1 MSKTVKTLYLMSGI
15 PASGKSTYARKLAA
29 SNGAVYVSRDEI
41 RFAIL
46 KDNEDYFSHEDEVFD
61 LFIMNIQKTLDSG
74 NDCIADATHLNL
86 MSRLKTLLRL
96 NLTDVRV
103 VLIIMETP
111 IEECLSRNSKRTGR
125 TRVPDVVVKKMWIT
139 YKAPIGEELGRYA
152 QILHIRKDD
161 YDE

>member
-1 MSKTVKTLYLMSGI
+1 MNKTVKTLYLMSGV

-29 SNGAVYVSRDEI
+29 SNGAVYISRDEI

-74 NDCIADATHLNL
+74 NDCIADATHLNIK
-86 MSRLKTLLRL
+86 SRLKTLNRL
-96 NLTDVRV
+96 DLNDVRI
-103 VLIIMETP
+103 VLIMMDTP
-111 IEECLSRNSKRTGR
+111 IYECLVRNSKRAGLTMVPQ
-125 TRVPDVVVKKMWIT
+125 RVLLNMGKV
-139 YKAPIGEELGRYA
+139 YKAPIGEELNHYA

-161 YDE
+161 YDV